1 MDDKITVT
9 GHLDSVI
16 YESPDSLYKVIK
28 IITTDNKELMVVGSF
43 VSIEEGLNYDFV
55 GVMKTHPK
63 YGEQLQASVVSKSSS
78 FTTEGLISYLSSDK
92 FYGIGTKLAFNIV
105 DKLGLDCINKILNDP
120 SCLEG
125 ISGLTLPKREA
136 LALSLK
142 ANYEAEQIFIRLY
155 SFNLSSK
162 MIEKIYSKYQEKS
175 VSIIEADPYILLY
188 DVDGFGFKRC
198 DTLAHSLGYK
208 DDDMRR
214 IKAAISYTLNYVS
227 YNQGFTFLTKEQL
240 INSSK
245 KLLDNNPSIKDS
257 IYDNSL
263 EELIESKKIYNEDER
278 YYDYILYHQE
288 LSIANMLTKLYSSDY
303 KKHNIDKIKEALDY
317 VEGTIDITY
326 TPLQKEAIINSLAN
340 KLSIITGGPGTG
352 KSTILKGILLC
363 YLKLNKLEIDSEE
376 VSYKILLASPTGR
389 ASKRMTEAT
398 NMKAYT
404 IHKALGYNF
413 EGGFVHDENNPLSCS
428 LIIIDEASMVDINI
442 ASALFRALPNSAQVI
457 LVGDSNQL
465 PSVGPGNVLYDLIH
479 TSIFKTTMLNQIMRQ
494 ANDSDII
501 KLSQMI
507 LNERM
512 DYSVFSNKKEVFFYN
527 TESKDLIS
535 YLFKIIDRFISTG
548 GDLQNDLEILAP
560 MYAGVAGID
569 AINAK
574 IQERYNPEAEKIL
587 KRDNKLF
594 KKNDKVLQLKNDA
607 ELDIMNGDI
616 GKIIDII
623 KVDNKDTMIIDFDGH
638 LVNYSAKNIDNLS
651 LAYAI
656 SIHKSQG
663 SEFKNVILPILP
675 SYQIMLKKKLIYTA
689 ITRAK
694 KKLIIMGK
702 LDSINY
708 AIHNLEYQRQTTL
721 SKRVEDSFN
730 NRIEIKIFDPEI
742 PFDTLGEYDMDGITP
757 YSFM

>member
-28 IITTDNKELMVVGSF
+28 IITNENKEIMVVGSF
-43 VSIEEGLNYDFV
+43 ASIEKGLNYDFV
-55 GVMKTHPK
+55 GVMKKHPK
-63 YGEQLQASVVSKSSS
+63 YGEQLSASIASKSTS
-78 FTTEGLISYLSSDK
+78 FTKEGLISYLSSEK
-92 FYGIGTKLAFNIV
+92 FYGIGAKLAFNIV
-105 DKLGLDCINKILNDP
+105 DKLGLDCINKILEDP
-120 SCLEG
+120 KCLEG

-136 LALSLK
+136 LYQALK
-142 ANYEAEQIFIRLY
+142 ANNEAEQVFIRLY

-175 VSIIEADPYILLY
+175 VSIIENDPYILLY
-188 DVDGFGFKRC
+188 EVDGFGFKKC
-198 DTLAHSLGYK
+198 DILAHNLGYK
-208 DDDMRR
+208 DDDIRR
-214 IKAAISYTLNYVS
+214 IKAALLYTLNYVS
-227 YNQGFTFLTKEQL
+227 YNQGFTFLTFEQL

-245 KLLDNNPSIKDS
+245 KLLDNNPLIKDS
-257 IYDNSL
+257 IYENSL
-263 EELIESKKIYNEDER
+263 EELIEEKKIYNEEDR

-288 LSIANMLTKLYSSDY
+288 DSLADRLTKLYSSEY
-303 KKHNIDKIKEALDY
+303 NKFSLDKIKEALAY
-317 VEGTIDITY
+317 VEKSIEITY
-326 TPLQKEAIINSLAN
+326 TPLQKEAIINSLGN

-352 KSTILKGILLC
+352 KSTILKGIILC
-363 YLKLNKLEIDSEE
+363 YLKLNNLELDSDE

-389 ASKRMTEAT
+389 ASKRMTETT

-404 IHKALGYNF
+404 IHKALGYNYD
-413 EGGFVHDENNPLSCS
+413 GGFTHDENNPLSCS
-428 LIIIDEASMVDINI
+428 LLIIDEASMVDVNI
-442 ASALFRALPNSAQVI
+442 ASALFRALSNKCQVI

-507 LNERM
+507 LNERI
-512 DYSVFSNKKEVFFYN
+512 DYSVFSNKKELFFYN
-527 TESKDLIS
+527 TESKDLIN
-535 YLFKIIDRFISTG
+535 YLFKIIDRFLSSG

-569 AINAK
+569 IINEK
-574 IQERYNPEAEKIL
+574 IQERYNPEKEKIL
-587 KRDNKLF
+587 KRDTKLF

-623 KVDNKDTMIIDFDGH
+623 KVDNKDVMIIDFDGH
-638 LVNYSAKNIDNLS
+638 LVNYSAKNIDNLT

-694 KKLIIMGK
+694 RKLIIMGK

-708 AIHNLEYQRQTTL
+708 SIHNLEYQRQTTL
-721 SKRVEDSFN
+721 SKRIEDKFN

-742 PFDTLGEYDMDGITP
+742 PFDTLGEYDMEGITP

>member
-1 MDDKITVT
+1 
-9 GHLDSVI
+9 
-16 YESPDSLYKVIK
+16 
-28 IITTDNKELMVVGSF
+28 
-43 VSIEEGLNYDFV
+43 
-55 GVMKTHPK
+55 
-63 YGEQLQASVVSKSSS
+63 
-78 FTTEGLISYLSSDK
+78 
-92 FYGIGTKLAFNIV
+92 
-105 DKLGLDCINKILNDP
+105 
-120 SCLEG
+120 
-125 ISGLTLPKREA
+125 
-136 LALSLK
+136 
-142 ANYEAEQIFIRLY
+142 
-155 SFNLSSK
+155 
-162 MIEKIYSKYQEKS
+162 
-175 VSIIEADPYILLY
+175 
-188 DVDGFGFKRC
+188 
-198 DTLAHSLGYK
+198 
-208 DDDMRR
+208 
-214 IKAAISYTLNYVS
+214 
-227 YNQGFTFLTKEQL
+227 
-240 INSSK
+240 
-245 KLLDNNPSIKDS
+245 
-257 IYDNSL
+257 
-263 EELIESKKIYNEDER
+263 
-278 YYDYILYHQE
+278 
-288 LSIANMLTKLYSSDY
+288 
-303 KKHNIDKIKEALDY
+303 
-317 VEGTIDITY
+317 
-326 TPLQKEAIINSLAN
+326 
-340 KLSIITGGPGTG
+340 
-352 KSTILKGILLC
+352 
-363 YLKLNKLEIDSEE
+363 
-376 VSYKILLASPTGR
+376 
-389 ASKRMTEAT
+389 
-398 NMKAYT
+398 
-404 IHKALGYNF
+404 
-413 EGGFVHDENNPLSCS
+413 
-428 LIIIDEASMVDINI
+428 
-442 ASALFRALPNSAQVI
+442 
-457 LVGDSNQL
+457 
-465 PSVGPGNVLYDLIH
+465 
-479 TSIFKTTMLNQIMRQ
+479 MLNQIMRQ

>member
-1 MDDKITVT
+1 
-9 GHLDSVI
+9 
-16 YESPDSLYKVIK
+16 
-28 IITTDNKELMVVGSF
+28 
-43 VSIEEGLNYDFV
+43 
-55 GVMKTHPK
+55 
-63 YGEQLQASVVSKSSS
+63 
-78 FTTEGLISYLSSDK
+78 
-92 FYGIGTKLAFNIV
+92 
-105 DKLGLDCINKILNDP
+105 
-120 SCLEG
+120 
-125 ISGLTLPKREA
+125 
-136 LALSLK
+136 
-142 ANYEAEQIFIRLY
+142 
-155 SFNLSSK
+155 
-162 MIEKIYSKYQEKS
+162 
-175 VSIIEADPYILLY
+175 
-188 DVDGFGFKRC
+188 
-198 DTLAHSLGYK
+198 
-208 DDDMRR
+208 
-214 IKAAISYTLNYVS
+214 
-227 YNQGFTFLTKEQL
+227 
-240 INSSK
+240 
-245 KLLDNNPSIKDS
+245 
-257 IYDNSL
+257 
-263 EELIESKKIYNEDER
+263 
-278 YYDYILYHQE
+278 
-288 LSIANMLTKLYSSDY
+288 MLTKLYSSDY